1 MEYKEFGTL
10 RTTKMIKN
18 FITDFFPQ
26 IIIMIIALFKSK
38 IMLQYLGQ
46 ETLGLY
52 QLFAQVITYLALAE
66 GGLAS
71 AAVYRLYKPIADKD
85 NQKIAEIANATR
97 NVFMI
102 VSGIILVLGI
112 GISFVVPFL
121 IENNTFSYGYI
132 VSNFILYVISEVV
145 VYLTIY
151 RRALFEANQEKYK
164 INIIYQTSLILHSL
178 LEIAILILGG
188 NLTSL
193 FIMFICLNTVTSMII
208 LLYGKKTYSYLPKTK
223 KADYSLVKDVKN
235 LFIHKISALIS
246 NNVDVIIIS
255 KVLGLVNV
263 VIYTTY
269 NYIINSLK
277 LVVDKLYG
285 AALGG
290 IGNVLATDK
299 DTGKKL
305 FFEYNSLVF
314 FFALVLGVP
323 LLYAIDYF
331 IDIWYSNEIYT
342 SMLLSILFVVNLVY
356 YIIRTPLIS
365 FTTAAGLFKE
375 TNKCAIL
382 EVIINL
388 SLSLIL
394 VNIIGIPGVLIGT
407 IVSLVISEYMI
418 KPIIIYKKVFGEGVK
433 EYYLRNLKFVL
444 YLIIGFVLIYVLK
457 LHYRP
462 INIIQWFFSSV
473 IIGVVNLGLVTGYFI
488 LVKELLFKDRVMNL
502 IHLRKKEG

>member
-1 MEYKEFGTL
+1 
-10 RTTKMIKN
+10 MIKN

-132 VSNFILYVISEVV
+132 ISNFILYVISEVV

-314 FFALVLGVP
+314 FFALVLGIP

-462 INIIQWFFSSV
+462 INIIQWFFSSA

>member
-1 MEYKEFGTL
+1 
-10 RTTKMIKN
+10 MIKN

-132 VSNFILYVISEVV
+132 ISNFILYVISEVV

-462 INIIQWFFSSV
+462 INIIQWFFSSA
-473 IIGVVNLGLVTGYFI
+473 IINWCC
-488 LVKELLFKDRVMNL
+488 
-502 IHLRKKEG
+502 

>member
-1 MEYKEFGTL
+1 
-10 RTTKMIKN
+10 MIKN

-132 VSNFILYVISEVV
+132 ISNFILYVISEVV

-375 TNKCAIL
+375 TNK
-382 EVIINL
+382 
-388 SLSLIL
+388 
-394 VNIIGIPGVLIGT
+394 
-407 IVSLVISEYMI
+407 
-418 KPIIIYKKVFGEGVK
+418 
-433 EYYLRNLKFVL
+433 
-444 YLIIGFVLIYVLK
+444 
-457 LHYRP
+457 
-462 INIIQWFFSSV
+462 
-473 IIGVVNLGLVTGYFI
+473 
-488 LVKELLFKDRVMNL
+488 
-502 IHLRKKEG
+502 

>member
-1 MEYKEFGTL
+1 
-10 RTTKMIKN
+10 MIKN

-462 INIIQWFFSSV
+462 INIIQWFFSSA

>member
-1 MEYKEFGTL
+1 
-10 RTTKMIKN
+10 MIKN

-132 VSNFILYVISEVV
+132 IFNFILYVISEVV

>member
-1 MEYKEFGTL
+1 
-10 RTTKMIKN
+10 MIKN

-132 VSNFILYVISEVV
+132 ISNFILYVISEVV

-462 INIIQWFFSSV
+462 INIIQWFFSSA

-488 LVKELLFKDRVMNL
+488 LVKELLFKDRVMNV

>member
-1 MEYKEFGTL
+1 
-10 RTTKMIKN
+10 MIKN

-132 VSNFILYVISEVV
+132 ISNFILYVISEVV

>member
-1 MEYKEFGTL
+1 
-10 RTTKMIKN
+10 MIKN

-26 IIIMIIALFKSK
+26 IIMIIALFKSK

-71 AAVYRLYKPIADKD
+71 ATVYRLYKPIADKD

-132 VSNFILYVISEVV
+132 ISNFILYVISEVV

>member
-1 MEYKEFGTL
+1 
-10 RTTKMIKN
+10 MIKN

-132 VSNFILYVISEVV
+132 ISNFILYVISEVV

-178 LEIAILILGG
+178 LEIAILMLGG

-314 FFALVLGVP
+314 FFALVLGIP

>member
-1 MEYKEFGTL
+1 
-10 RTTKMIKN
+10 MIKN

-112 GISFVVPFL
+112 GISVVVPFL

-132 VSNFILYVISEVV
+132 ISNFILYVISEVV

-178 LEIAILILGG
+178 LEIAILMLGG

-314 FFALVLGVP
+314 FFALVLGIP

>member
-1 MEYKEFGTL
+1 
-10 RTTKMIKN
+10 MIKN

-132 VSNFILYVISEVV
+132 ISNFILYVISEVV

-178 LEIAILILGG
+178 LEIAILMLGG

>member
-1 MEYKEFGTL
+1 
-10 RTTKMIKN
+10 MIKN

-132 VSNFILYVISEVV
+132 ISNFILYVISEVV

-462 INIIQWFFSSV
+462 INIDRKSV
-473 IIGVVNLGLVTGYFI
+473 V
-488 LVKELLFKDRVMNL
+488 
-502 IHLRKKEG
+502 

>member
-1 MEYKEFGTL
+1 
-10 RTTKMIKN
+10 MIKN

-66 GGLAS
+66 GGLSS

-132 VSNFILYVISEVV
+132 IFNFILYVISEAV

-164 INIIYQTSLILHSL
+164 INIIYQTSLVLHSI
-178 LEIAILILGG
+178 LEIAILLLGG

-193 FIMFICLNTVTSMII
+193 FIMFIFLNTTTSIII
-208 LLYGKKTYSYLPKTK
+208 LLYGRKTYSYLPKTK

-235 LFIHKISALIS
+235 LFIHKISSLIS
-246 NNVDVIIIS
+246 NNIDVIIIS

-269 NYIINSLK
+269 NYIVNSLK

-299 DTGKKL
+299 ETGKKL

-314 FFALVLGVP
+314 FFALVLGIP

-356 YIIRTPLIS
+356 YIVRTPLIS
-365 FTTAAGLFKE
+365 YATAAGLFKE

-407 IVSLVISEYMI
+407 IVSLIISEYMI
-418 KPIIIYKKVFGEGVK
+418 KPVIIYKKVFGGGVK
-433 EYYLRNLKFVL
+433 EYYLRNIKFIL
-444 YLIIGFVLIYVLK
+444 YLVVGFVLICILK
-457 LHYRP
+457 MYYRP
-462 INIIQWFFSSV
+462 INIVQWFFSSA
-473 IIGVVNLGLVTGYFI
+473 IIGVVNLVLVIGYFI

-502 IHLRKKEG
+502 IHLKKEE

>member
-1 MEYKEFGTL
+1 M
-10 RTTKMIKN
+10 
-18 FITDFFPQ
+18 
-26 IIIMIIALFKSK
+26 
-38 IMLQYLGQ
+38 
-46 ETLGLY
+46 
-52 QLFAQVITYLALAE
+52 
-66 GGLAS
+66 
-71 AAVYRLYKPIADKD
+71 
-85 NQKIAEIANATR
+85 
-97 NVFMI
+97 
-102 VSGIILVLGI
+102 
-112 GISFVVPFL
+112 
-121 IENNTFSYGYI
+121 
-132 VSNFILYVISEVV
+132 
-145 VYLTIY
+145 
-151 RRALFEANQEKYK
+151 
-164 INIIYQTSLILHSL
+164 
-178 LEIAILILGG
+178 
-188 NLTSL
+188 
-193 FIMFICLNTVTSMII
+193 
-208 LLYGKKTYSYLPKTK
+208 
-223 KADYSLVKDVKN
+223 
-235 LFIHKISALIS
+235 
-246 NNVDVIIIS
+246 
-255 KVLGLVNV
+255 LGLVNV

-314 FFALVLGVP
+314 FFALVLGIP

>member
-1 MEYKEFGTL
+1 
-10 RTTKMIKN
+10 MIKN

-132 VSNFILYVISEVV
+132 ISNFILYVISEVV

-462 INIIQWFFSSV
+462 INIIQWFFSSA

>member
-1 MEYKEFGTL
+1 
-10 RTTKMIKN
+10 MIKN

>member
-1 MEYKEFGTL
+1 M

-132 VSNFILYVISEVV
+132 ISNFILYVISEVV

-178 LEIAILILGG
+178 LEIAILMLGG

-314 FFALVLGVP
+314 FFALVLGIP

>member
-1 MEYKEFGTL
+1 
-10 RTTKMIKN
+10 MIKN

-132 VSNFILYVISEVV
+132 ISNFILYVISEVV

-462 INIIQWFFSSV
+462 INIIQWFFSSA

-502 IHLRKKEG
+502 INKKKKEG